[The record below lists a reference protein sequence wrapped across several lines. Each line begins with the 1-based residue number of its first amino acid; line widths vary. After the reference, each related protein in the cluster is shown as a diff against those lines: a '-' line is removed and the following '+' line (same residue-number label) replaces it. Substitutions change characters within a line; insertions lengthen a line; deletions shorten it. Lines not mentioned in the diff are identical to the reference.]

1 MVLGIYEVFQFLPP
15 ITDTKFKTVV
25 AVTGYTFLQPSD
37 KLQVAWLKLVK
48 SVKLAACGLSSV
60 IKFSAK
66 LIQCKLSNVK
76 FAMDKQKSH

>member
-25 AVTGYTFLQPSD
+25 AVTDYTFLQPSD

-60 IKFSAK
+60 IKIFCQ
-66 LIQCKLSNVK
+66 INT
-76 FAMDKQKSH
+76 M